1 MRNRPPIVPLLLL
14 AALLLCG
21 SSAFAQQVAP
31 SCRDD
36 AMLVFDAS
44 GSMAGTDMNNPPTP
58 RIKKVKE
65 ALEKVLP
72 EVATTRRI
80 GLIDYG
86 PGPANRCDNI
96 ELLLQPA
103 PYSAAR
109 IMAAI
114 NKLVPAG
121 RTPLTAAVREAARV
135 LQFPHRSGVVVLLTD
150 GEETCGGDPCS
161 MAQAL
166 RDQGDNLVVHVI
178 GYRMRD
184 TATATGYLQSRCL
197 ADSTGGLYISVETTD
212 QLVDALRKMLGCPM
226 VSRLSGGAHR
236 PQSYPPLK
244 TTN

>member
-1 MRNRPPIVPLLLL
+1 MLRQPPAVVLLLL
-14 AALLLCG
+14 AAALLLS
-21 SSAFAQQVAP
+21 SSASAQKVAP

-44 GSMAGTDMNNPPTP
+44 GSMAGTDFNNPPTP

-65 ALEKVLP
+65 ALQMVLP
-72 EVATTRRI
+72 EVAAARNI

-103 PYSAAR
+103 PHSAER

-114 NKLVPAG
+114 NRLIPAG

-135 LQFPHRSGVVVLLTD
+135 LQFPHKSGVVVLLTD

-161 MAQAL
+161 MARAL
-166 RDQGDNLVVHVI
+166 RAQGDNLAVHVI

-184 TATATGYLQSRCL
+184 TSTAAGYLQSRCL
-197 ADSTGGLYISVETTD
+197 ADTTGGLYISVETTD
-212 QLVDALRKMLGCPM
+212 QLVAALRKMLGCPE
-226 VSRLSGGAHR
+226 VSSLSA
-236 PQSYPPLK
+236 PPAAE
-244 TTN
+244 